1 VMTLADRITTT
12 TSSSSTSSST
22 TDELSVEERRR
33 LVRAV
38 AEVVGR
44 RTSDMVHTRLEAG
57 GDVDD
62 ATEKVF
68 ASTEVHREIG
78 TVNETRL
85 RNGQPVLSQDACR
98 VVFDGV
104 MARLFGLGELD
115 QWWHHP
121 EVEHI
126 DINGSDSVWV
136 TYAGGRRVQVPP
148 VTETDD
154 ELIALVRTA
163 ARRLGLLESDFDARH
178 PLLDV
183 QLPDGSRLY
192 AVFGGH
198 RQQGVAVRPLV
209 SIRRHRYLH
218 LTPNDLVKL
227 GLLPEPANRFICAWV
242 RAGGNL
248 IVSGDWNA
256 GKTTALRAWAGAIPP
271 WHRVITVE
279 ARLTELGLHTNP
291 VAHPNV
297 AAMYSR
303 PPGPEGDGEITVH
316 DLVTGPTRRLNA
328 TRVICGEVLG
338 PEIGPTLDLMSGSSR
353 GSMFTI
359 HAATSR
365 AVITRCEQYGLMSEP
380 PMQPLLVRYML
391 AQAQPLIVNL
401 TGDETVEG
409 HMTRTVTS
417 IREVTGLEGDHVGS
431 TELWATNRTGHLTA
445 VAPLSKPWRD
455 RLTRHGWTWETDGWE
470 TDLH

>member
-1 VMTLADRITTT
+1 VTLADRLTTIPT
-12 TSSSSTSSST
+12 PPPSTGS
-22 TDELSVEERRR
+22 ELSVEERRR
-33 LVRAV
+33 LVTAV
-38 AEVVGR
+38 ADVVGR

-57 GDVDD
+57 GDMDE
-62 ATEKVF
+62 ANEKVF
-68 ASTEVHREIG
+68 AATEVHREIAAI
-78 TVNETRL
+78 NEARL
-85 RNGQPVLSQDACR
+85 RSGSGPLSELAGR
-98 VVFDGV
+98 TVFDGV

-115 QWWHHP
+115 QWWHNP

-126 DINGSDSVWV
+126 DINGFDSVWV
-136 TYAGGRRVQVPP
+136 TYAGGRRVLVPP
-148 VTETDD
+148 VAVSDD
-154 ELIALVRTA
+154 ELIDIVRTA

-209 SIRRHRYLH
+209 SIRRHRFLM
-218 LTPNDLVKL
+218 LAPDDLVAL
-227 GLLPEPANRFICAWV
+227 GLLPDAANRFICAWV

-271 WHRVITVE
+271 WHRVVTVE
-279 ARLTELGLHTNP
+279 ARLTELGLHTNQI
-291 VAHPNV
+291 AHPNV

-316 DLVTGPTRRLNA
+316 DLVAGPTRRLNA

-365 AVITRCEQYGLMSEP
+365 AVITRCEQYGLMSVP

-391 AQAQPLIVNL
+391 AQALPLIVNL
-401 TGDETVEG
+401 TGDESVEG
-409 HMTRTVTS
+409 EMTRSVTS
-417 IREVTGLEGDHVGS
+417 IREITGLEGEHVGS
-431 TELWATNRTGHLTA
+431 TELWAVDRNDVLVP
-445 VAPLSKPWRD
+445 VAPLSKPMRD
-455 RLTRHGWTWETDGWE
+455 RLNRHGWVWEIDGWE
-470 TDLH
+470 REMS